1 MRDRLFIVKTRSTGT
16 FMSDAITKE
25 LFDHLVQLAALDMS
39 PEEASYLRRELNNQL
54 KVINELAAI
63 PLDDDLPIASHG
75 VPYPEQTR
83 PPLRSDTWI
92 PYTDPQSIIEQ
103 APQSD
108 DGYIVVPDIPHSD
121 LE

>member
-1 MRDRLFIVKTRSTGT
+1 
-16 FMSDAITKE
+16 MSDAITKE

-39 PEEASYLRRELNNQL
+39 PEEATYLRRELNNQL

-63 PLDDDLPIASHG
+63 PLDDDLPIAAHG
-75 VPYPEQTR
+75 VPYPEHIT

-92 PYTDPQSIIEQ
+92 PCEDPQLIIDQ
-103 APQSD
+103 APQTD